1 MGRTR
6 VAATGR
12 MAGAIPGRTTAAEA
26 GQSLAAVTVGTGPPS
41 PRPAGLRQ
49 VVRRPAALRPARSA
63 ALYLAARSGADLRPA
78 VLVALTG
85 RLPVTVPLAV
95 TGRR

>member
-1 MGRTR
+1 
-6 VAATGR
+6 
-12 MAGAIPGRTTAAEA
+12 
-26 GQSLAAVTVGTGPPS
+26 
-41 PRPAGLRQ
+41 
-49 VVRRPAALRPARSA
+49 VVRRPAALRPARSAAMRPARSA

-78 VLVALTG
+78 VLEALTG